1 MFPNQVSNS
10 NGVNSNLTHKSQK
23 SKRSHVSNSNGVNSN
38 FSFIASVIFAIK
50 FQTPT
55 E

>member
-1 MFPNQVSNS
+1 MSGVDDPNSKLSPVSNS
-10 NGVNSNLTHKSQK
+10 NGVNSNLKIPWEGDF
-23 SKRSHVSNSNGVNSN
+23 VYV
-38 FSFIASVIFAIK
+38 